1 MPPLLVLMLPTLTR
15 TCIRHCI
22 RKRVLAKFLEADCE
36 KSDRLVELV
45 IKYAEKVEAADA
57 EHDRLGDAGA

>member
-1 MPPLLVLMLPTLTR
+1 M
-15 TCIRHCI
+15 
-22 RKRVLAKFLEADCE
+22 LAKFLEADCE